1 MSSDYITSVQT
12 QEASRLQ
19 GSQQVSRVPEPLK
32 VQPLEE
38 SPELKGND
46 SAASGENLPLK
57 RMDESG
63 ERTRAGQVES
73 AVSRISD
80 FVQNFQ
86 RDLVFTIDEESD
98 RLVVKVV
105 DSVTQE
111 VIRQIPE
118 EETLS
123 IARHLDSPDSLII
136 RRQA

>member
-1 MSSDYITSVQT
+1 MSSDYITPLQA
-12 QEASRLQ
+12 QEAARLQ
-19 GSQQVSRVPEPLK
+19 GSQKVSRAPEPLK
-32 VQPLEE
+32 AQPLEE
-38 SPELKGND
+38 LPELKGND
-46 SAASGENLPLK
+46 SAESGENLPLN

-63 ERTRAGQVES
+63 EQTRAGQVES

>member
-1 MSSDYITSVQT
+1 MSSNYITPVQT
-12 QEASRLQ
+12 QDAARLQ
-19 GSQQVSRVPEPLK
+19 GSQQVSRAPEPRKAQMLAE
-32 VQPLEE
+32 L
-38 SPELKGND
+38 PELKGNG
-46 SAASGENLPLK
+46 SAASGENLPLN

-73 AVSRISD
+73 AVSKISD
-80 FVQNFQ
+80 FIQNFQ

-123 IARHLDSPDSLII
+123 IARHLDSPESLII
-136 RRQA
+136 SRQA

>member
-1 MSSDYITSVQT
+1 MSSDYIKPVQT
-12 QEASRLQ
+12 QEAARLQ
-19 GSQQVSRVPEPLK
+19 GSQKSSRAPEPLK
-32 VQPLEE
+32 AQSLGE
-38 SPELKGND
+38 SPALTGNNP
-46 SAASGENLPLK
+46 AASGENLPLNK
-57 RMDESG
+57 VDKSD

-86 RDLVFTIDEESD
+86 RDLVFTIDKESD

-123 IARHLDSPDSLII
+123 IARHLDSPESLII
-136 RRQA
+136 RKQA

>member
-1 MSSDYITSVQT
+1 MSSDYITPVQT
-12 QEASRLQ
+12 QEAARLQ
-19 GSQQVSRVPEPLK
+19 GSQKVSRVPEPLK
-32 VQPLEE
+32 AQPPAE
-38 SPELKGND
+38 SSELKGND
-46 SAASGENLPLK
+46 SAASGENLPLNK
-57 RMDESG
+57 VDESD

-86 RDLVFTIDEESD
+86 RDLVFTIDKESD

-123 IARHLDSPDSLII
+123 IARHLDSSESLII

>member
-1 MSSDYITSVQT
+1 MSSNYITPLQS
-12 QEASRLQ
+12 QEAARLQ
-19 GSQQVSRVPEPLK
+19 GSQQVSRAPESLK
-32 VQPLEE
+32 AQPLAE

-57 RMDESG
+57 RMDESA

-73 AVSRISD
+73 AVSKISD
-80 FVQNFQ
+80 FIQNFQ

-123 IARHLDSPDSLII
+123 IARHLDSPESLII
-136 RRQA
+136 SRQA

>member
-1 MSSDYITSVQT
+1 MSSNYITPVQT
-12 QEASRLQ
+12 QDAARLQ
-19 GSQQVSRVPEPLK
+19 GSQQVSRAPEPRKAQL
-32 VQPLEE
+32 LAEL
-38 SPELKGND
+38 PELKGNG
-46 SAASGENLPLK
+46 SAASGENLPLN

-73 AVSRISD
+73 AVSMISD
-80 FVQNFQ
+80 FIQNFQ

-123 IARHLDSPDSLII
+123 IARHLDSPESLII
-136 RRQA
+136 SRQA

>member
-1 MSSDYITSVQT
+1 MSSNYITPVQT
-12 QEASRLQ
+12 QDAARLQ
-19 GSQQVSRVPEPLK
+19 GSQQVSRAPEPRKAQL
-32 VQPLEE
+32 LAEL
-38 SPELKGND
+38 PELKGND
-46 SAASGENLPLK
+46 SAASGENLPLN

-73 AVSRISD
+73 AVSKISD
-80 FVQNFQ
+80 FIQNFQ

-123 IARHLDSPDSLII
+123 IARHLDSPESLII
-136 RRQA
+136 SRQA

>member
-1 MSSDYITSVQT
+1 MSSNYITSVQT
-12 QEASRLQ
+12 QQASRLQ
-19 GSQQVSRVPEPLK
+19 GAQPVSR
-32 VQPLEE
+32 
-38 SPELKGND
+38 SPELKRND
-46 SAASGENLPLK
+46 SAASGENLPLN

-73 AVSRISD
+73 AVSKISNYI
-80 FVQNFQ
+80 QTFQ

-118 EETLS
+118 
-123 IARHLDSPDSLII
+123 
-136 RRQA
+136 

>member
-1 MSSDYITSVQT
+1 MSSNYITPLQT
-12 QEASRLQ
+12 QEAARLQ
-19 GSQQVSRVPEPLK
+19 GSQQVSRAPEPLK
-32 VQPLEE
+32 AQSLVE

-46 SAASGENLPLK
+46 SAASGENLPLD

-80 FVQNFQ
+80 FIQNFQ

-123 IARHLDSPDSLII
+123 IARHLDSPESLII
-136 RRQA
+136 SRQA

>member
-1 MSSDYITSVQT
+1 MSSNYITPLQT
-12 QEASRLQ
+12 QEAARLQ
-19 GSQQVSRVPEPLK
+19 GSQQVSRAPEPLK
-32 VQPLEE
+32 AQPLAEL
-38 SPELKGND
+38 PELNGND
-46 SAASGENLPLK
+46 SAASGENLPLNRK
-57 RMDESG
+57 VESDEQ
-63 ERTRAGQVES
+63 TRAGQVES
-73 AVSRISD
+73 AVSKISD

-111 VIRQIPE
+111 VIRQMPE

-136 RRQA
+136 SRQA

>member
-1 MSSDYITSVQT
+1 MSYVI
-12 QEASRLQ
+12 RLHYTCANTGGHQ
-19 GSQQVSRVPEPLK
+19 
-32 VQPLEE
+32 
-38 SPELKGND
+38 
-46 SAASGENLPLK
+46 AAGVAA
-57 RMDESG
+57 G
-63 ERTRAGQVES
+63 VTRAGQVES

-86 RDLVFTIDEESD
+86 GDLVFTIDKESD

-105 DSVTQE
+105 DSATKE

-123 IARHLDSPDSLII
+123 IARHLDSSESLII

>member
-1 MSSDYITSVQT
+1 MSSNYITPVQT
-12 QEASRLQ
+12 QETSRLQ
-19 GSQQVSRVPEPLK
+19 GSQQVSRAPEPLK
-32 VQPLEE
+32 AQPLAE

-46 SAASGENLPLK
+46 SAASGENLPLN
-57 RMDESG
+57 RMDGSG

-73 AVSRISD
+73 AVSKISD
-80 FVQNFQ
+80 FIQNFQ

>member
-1 MSSDYITSVQT
+1 MSSDYITPVQT
-12 QEASRLQ
+12 QEAARLQ
-19 GSQQVSRVPEPLK
+19 GSQHVSRAPQALKAQPPEEL
-32 VQPLEE
+32 
-38 SPELKGND
+38 PELKGND
-46 SAASGENLPLK
+46 SAASGENLPLN

-73 AVSRISD
+73 AVSQISD
-80 FVQNFQ
+80 FIQNFQ

-123 IARHLDSPDSLII
+123 IARHLDSPESLII
-136 RRQA
+136 SKQA

>member
-1 MSSDYITSVQT
+1 MSSNYITSVQT
-12 QEASRLQ
+12 QQASRLQ
-19 GSQQVSRVPEPLK
+19 GSQPVSRAPEPLK
-32 VQPLEE
+32 AQPLEE
-38 SPELKGND
+38 SPKLKRND
-46 SAASGENLPLK
+46 SAASGENLPLN

-63 ERTRAGQVES
+63 GRTRAGQVES
-73 AVSRISD
+73 AVSKISNYI
-80 FVQNFQ
+80 QTFQ

-123 IARHLDSPDSLII
+123 IARHLDSPESLII
-136 RRQA
+136 RKQA